1 LAAFGSLN
9 PNREVIISNAILSH
23 GTTTHRATRAEIHL
37 EALRHNVRAI
47 RSLLHPAVKLM
58 AVVKADA
65 YGHGALPCSR
75 TALEAGA
82 DCLGVGIVA
91 EGIELRE
98 NGVRAPIQVL
108 TGHFPNEIDDLIQ
121 HDLTATVWNP
131 TMAKDLAD
139 RAAHFGKQ
147 AGVEVKVDT
156 GMGRLGGPSNHLP
169 QLMKFIH
176 DSKFL
181 RAEGVFTHF
190 ATADEEDSEFTRL
203 QLERFQGSL
212 DNIAQANIP
221 VPPAHC
227 ANSSALLRYPES
239 HYSMVRPG
247 LILYGALTSKNL
259 EPALTELL
267 KNSAE
272 KTLKPVMQWKTRIL
286 QINKIPKGSPLSYG
300 KKFIT
305 RRDSTIATLP
315 VGYAD
320 GLNRTLSGAMNVLIG
335 GQRVNQVGTICMD
348 LCLADVTDLP
358 QVREGDEVVIL
369 GCQGSET
376 IAVEEVAEKAQTIP
390 YEILCCVGKRVPRI
404 YIP

>member
-1 LAAFGSLN
+1 MAPLESLN
-9 PNREVIISNAILSH
+9 SNREAIISDAIQFN
-23 GTTTHRATRAEIHL
+23 GTTTQRATRAEIHL

-47 RSLLHPAVKLM
+47 RSLLKSEVKMM

-65 YGHGALPCSR
+65 YGHGALPCTR
-75 TALEAGA
+75 AVLEAGA

-98 NGVRAPIQVL
+98 SGVRAPIQVL
-108 TGHFPNEIDDLIQ
+108 TGHFPDEIDDLIQ
-121 HDLTATVWNP
+121 HDLTATIWNP
-131 TMAKDLAD
+131 SMAKDLAD

-147 AGVEVKVDT
+147 VGVQVKVDT
-156 GMGRLGGPSNHLP
+156 GMGRLGGTSDNLP
-169 QLMKFIH
+169 PLMEFINN
-176 DSKFL
+176 SKNL

-190 ATADEEDSEFTRL
+190 STADEEDPEFARL
-203 QLERFQGSL
+203 QLERFQAAL
-212 DNIAQANIP
+212 NKIKQAKIP

-227 ANSSALLRYPES
+227 ANSSALIMHPES

-247 LILYGALTSKNL
+247 LILYGALTAKNL
-259 EPALTELL
+259 EPALAEQL

-286 QINKIPKGSPLSYG
+286 QINKIPKGLPLSYG

-320 GLNRTLSGAMNVLIG
+320 GLHWTLSGKMNVLIG
-335 GQRVNQVGTICMD
+335 GQRVNQVGSICMD

-358 QVREGDEVVIL
+358 QVQEGDEVVIV
-369 GCQGSET
+369 GRQGSET
-376 IAVEEVAEKAQTIP
+376 IPVEEVAENAQTIP

>member
-1 LAAFGSLN
+1 
-9 PNREVIISNAILSH
+9 
-23 GTTTHRATRAEIHL
+23 
-37 EALRHNVRAI
+37 
-47 RSLLHPAVKLM
+47 M

-65 YGHGALPCSR
+65 YGHGAQPC
-75 TALEAGA
+75 AQAVLDAGA

-98 NGVRAPIQVL
+98 SGVRAPIQVL

-121 HDLTATVWNP
+121 HDLTTTVWNLS
-131 TMAKDLAD
+131 MAKDLAD

-147 AGVEVKVDT
+147 VGVHVKVDT
-156 GMGRLGGPSNHLP
+156 GMGRLGGTSDHLLP
-169 QLMKFIH
+169 LMAFVH
-176 DSKFL
+176 NSKNL
-181 RAEGVFTHF
+181 AAEGVFTHF
-190 ATADEEDSEFTRL
+190 STADEEDPEFTTL
-203 QLERFQGSL
+203 QLERFQAAL
-212 DNIAQANIP
+212 DKIKQAKLP

-227 ANSSALLRYPES
+227 ANSSALLRHPES

-259 EPALTELL
+259 EPAVAKLF
-267 KNSAE
+267 KNSTE
-272 KTLKPVMQWKTRIL
+272 KMLKPVMQWKTRIL

-320 GLNRTLSGAMNVLIG
+320 GLNWTLSGKMNVLID
-335 GQRVNQVGTICMD
+335 GQRVNQVGRICMD

-358 QVREGDEVVIL
+358 QVQEGDEVVIL
-369 GCQGSET
+369 GRQGSET
-376 IAVEEVAEKAQTIP
+376 IPVEEVAENAQTIP

-404 YIP
+404 HIP